1 MSAPAGRVLSMSIR
15 GRKSPGM
22 RHCVTGNHQPNDI
35 TVRTLDLTDFK
46 RLAGILLLTAFW
58 YQGYCYW
65 QRFGIRDTATDSV
78 LGSTGFMFFSSWA
91 RGQQQRKMLVLW
103 WYSDI
108 LGALE
113 SANTWHN
120 LKRLY
125 RIFVIVGLLATAHA
139 AATLQPMMTF
149 TQQHSVQQ

>member
-1 MSAPAGRVLSMSIR
+1 MQCLHQPPQGRNKDRLSAPAGRVLSMSVR

-35 TVRTLDLTDFK
+35 TMRTSDLTDSK

-58 YQGYCYW
+58 DPQDLCS
-65 QRFGIRDTATDSV
+65 SV
-78 LGSTGFMFFSSWA
+78 LRPGVNN
-91 RGQQQRKMLVLW
+91 KEKCLCC
-103 WYSDI
+103 DI

-113 SANTWHN
+113 SANTWYN

-125 RIFVIVGLLATAHA
+125 RIFLIVGLLATAHA
-139 AATLQPMMTF
+139 AATLQPMTTF